1 MKWDWGA
8 VRDFMPHFWDGLLV
22 TLQALALGSLIS
34 FALGLVWAL
43 LMRAPTL
50 PHARTSSRGWY
61 PLVRWPVGVVTE
73 FVRDTPLLVQLFFL
87 FYVLPEWGLTFSAL
101 TTGVV
106 AIGLHYSTYTMQ
118 VYRAGIEAVPAGQW
132 EAATALSLPAR
143 RTWTAV
149 ILPQAIRRVVP
160 ALGNYVI
167 SMLKD
172 TPMLMAI
179 TVLDML
185 GEARLFSQQHFQFTE
200 PLTVI
205 GVAFVLISC
214 PASLL
219 LRALER
225 RLVR

>member
-8 VRDFMPHFWDGLLV
+8 VADFMPKFWEGLLV
-22 TLQALALGSLIS
+22 TLQILALGSLIS

-43 LMRAPTL
+43 LMRTPT
-50 PHARTSSRGWY
+50 RW
-61 PLVRWPVGVVTE
+61 VRWPVGVVTE
-73 FVRDTPLLVQLFFL
+73 FIRNTPLLVQLFFF
-87 FYVLPEWGLTFSAL
+87 FYVLPEWGVTFSAL
-101 TTGVV
+101 TTGIC

-132 EAATALSLPAR
+132 EAATALNLPVR
-143 RTWTAV
+143 RTWTVV

-167 SMLKD
+167 AMLKD
-172 TPMLMAI
+172 TPILMTI
-179 TVLDML
+179 TVMDML
-185 GEARLFSQQHFQFTE
+185 GEARLFSQEHFQFTE

-205 GVAFVLISC
+205 GVAFIFIAY

-219 LRALER
+219 VRALER

>member
-1 MKWDWGA
+1 MKWDWNA
-8 VRDFMPHFWDGLLV
+8 VSEFMPYFWDGLKV
-22 TLQALALGSLIS
+22 TLQVLVLGSLIS
-34 FALGLVWAL
+34 FALGLVWTL
-43 LMRAPTL
+43 LMRTPT
-50 PHARTSSRGWY
+50 RW
-61 PLVRWPVGVVTE
+61 VRWPVGVVTE

-101 TTGVV
+101 TTGVF

-118 VYRAGIEAVPAGQW
+118 VYRAGIEAVPVGQW
-132 EAATALSLPAR
+132 EAATALNLPVR

-167 SMLKD
+167 AMLKD
-172 TPMLMAI
+172 TPILMAI
-179 TVLDML
+179 TVLELM
-185 GEARLFSQQHFQFTE
+185 GQARLFSQDHYQFTE
-200 PLTVI
+200 PITVI
-205 GVAFVLISC
+205 GVAFILISY

-219 LRALER
+219 IRALER

>member
-1 MKWDWGA
+1 MNWDWSA
-8 VRDFMPHFWDGLLV
+8 VGDFMPLFWDGLLV
-22 TLQALALGSLIS
+22 TLQALALGSLIA

-43 LMRAPTL
+43 LMRTPT
-50 PHARTSSRGWY
+50 RW
-61 PLVRWPVGVVTE
+61 VRWPVGVVTE
-73 FVRDTPLLVQLFFL
+73 FVRNTPLLVQLFFL
-87 FYVLPEWGLTFSAL
+87 FYVLPEWNITFSAL

-118 VYRAGIEAVPAGQW
+118 VYRAGIEGVPVGQW
-132 EAATALSLPAR
+132 EAATALSLPVR

-167 SMLKD
+167 AMLKD
-172 TPMLMAI
+172 TPMLMTI
-179 TVLDML
+179 TVLEML
-185 GEARLFSQQHFQFTE
+185 GEARLYSQQHFQFTE

-205 GVAFVLISC
+205 GVAFILISY

>member
-1 MKWDWGA
+1 MKWDWSA
-8 VRDFMPHFWDGLLV
+8 VSGFMPYFWDGLLV

-34 FALGLVWAL
+34 FSLGLVWTL
-43 LMRAPTL
+43 LLRTPT
-50 PHARTSSRGWY
+50 RW
-61 PLVRWPVGVVTE
+61 VRWPVGVVTE
-73 FVRDTPLLVQLFFL
+73 FVRNTPLLVQLFFL

-101 TTGVV
+101 TTGVF

-143 RTWTAV
+143 RTWAVV
-149 ILPQAIRRVVP
+149 ILPQALRRVVP
-160 ALGNYVI
+160 PLGNYVI

-172 TPMLMAI
+172 TPILMSI
-179 TVLDML
+179 TVLEML

-200 PLTVI
+200 PVTVI
-205 GVAFVLISC
+205 GVAFIVISYL
-214 PASLL
+214 ASLL
-219 LRALER
+219 LRTLER

>member
-1 MKWDWGA
+1 MKWDWSA
-8 VRDFMPHFWDGLLV
+8 VSEFMPYFWDGLLV
-22 TLQALALGSLIS
+22 TLQILVLGSLIS
-34 FALGLVWAL
+34 FVLGLVWAL
-43 LMRAPTL
+43 LMRVP
-50 PHARTSSRGWY
+50 SRW
-61 PLVRWPVGVVTE
+61 VTWPVGGVTE
-73 FVRDTPLLVQLFFL
+73 FIRNTPLLVQLFFL
-87 FYVLPEWGLTFSAL
+87 FYVLPEWGVTFSAL

-118 VYRAGIEAVPAGQW
+118 VYRAGIEAVPVGQW
-132 EAATALSLPAR
+132 EAATALNLPLR

-149 ILPQAIRRVVP
+149 ILPQAVRRVVP

-172 TPMLMAI
+172 TPLLMAI
-179 TVLDML
+179 TVLEML

-205 GVAFVLISC
+205 GVAFIVISYL
-214 PASLL
+214 ASLA

-225 RLVR
+225 RLVH

>member
-1 MKWDWGA
+1 MTWDWGA
-8 VRDFMPHFWDGLLV
+8 VADFMPHFWDGLLV
-22 TLQALALGSLIS
+22 TLQILVLGSLIS

-43 LMRAPTL
+43 LMRTPT
-50 PHARTSSRGWY
+50 RW
-61 PLVRWPVGVVTE
+61 VRWPVGVVTE
-73 FVRDTPLLVQLFFL
+73 FIRNTPLLVQLFFF
-87 FYVLPEWGLTFSAL
+87 FYVLPEWNITFSAL

-132 EAATALSLPAR
+132 EAATALNLPLG

-167 SMLKD
+167 AMLKD
-172 TPMLMAI
+172 TPILMTI
-179 TVLDML
+179 TVMEML
-185 GEARLFSQQHFQFTE
+185 GEARLFSQEHFQFTE

-205 GVAFVLISC
+205 GVAFIVIAY

-219 LRALER
+219 VRALER

>member
-1 MKWDWGA
+1 MKWDWSA
-8 VRDFMPHFWDGLLV
+8 VADFMPKFWDGLLV
-22 TLQALALGSLIS
+22 TLQILAIGSLIS
-34 FALGLVWAL
+34 FVLGLVWAL
-43 LMRAPTL
+43 LMRTP
-50 PHARTSSRGWY
+50 SRW
-61 PLVRWPVGVVTE
+61 VRWPVGVVTE
-73 FVRDTPLLVQLFFL
+73 FIRNTPLLVQLFFF
-87 FYVLPEWGLTFSAL
+87 FYVLPEWGLTWSAL
-101 TTGVV
+101 TTGIC

-132 EAATALSLPAR
+132 EAATALNLPVR

-167 SMLKD
+167 AMLKD
-172 TPMLMAI
+172 TPILMTI
-179 TVLDML
+179 TVMEML
-185 GEARLFSQQHFQFTE
+185 GQARLFSQEHFQFTE

-205 GVAFVLISC
+205 GVAFIFIAY

-219 LRALER
+219 VRALER